1 MAPAVLDLDSPISGA
16 VRTEGKAALSVG
28 AAVLEFHFR
37 IAGAENPNG
46 GVGHGLAAGVM
57 EDQGNRRPV
66 GHDLVA
72 GAVPMADR
80 RREERQQN
88 GQGRHDP

>member
-1 MAPAVLDLDSPISGA
+1 MAPTVLDFDSPVSRP
-16 VRTEGKAALSVG
+16 VRTEGKAAFLIG

-37 IAGAENPNG
+37 IAGAKNPNG

-57 EDQGNRRPV
+57 EDQRNRRPV
-66 GHDLVA
+66 GNDLVA

-80 RREERQQN
+80 RREKRQQN